1 MQQLMAAI
9 SVRGP
14 DDAQLRNLKAQ
25 ARRQGVSLHRLVLQR
40 LSGQDGPVERAHDDL
55 EALAGTW
62 SAQDAEEFEAA
73 IAPLERVDPE
83 LWT

>member
-1 MQQLMAAI
+1 MAACN
-9 SVRGP
+9 VRGLR
-14 DDAQLRNLKAQ
+14 DDQLQVLKDQAQ
-25 ARRQGVSLHRLVLQR
+25 RQGISLNRLVLQR

-55 EALAGTW
+55 DALAGTW

-73 IAPLERVDPE
+73 IAPLDRVDPE